1 MSDQNQDA
9 SGPLFAE
16 EGQFVVER
24 EGLEAGRIG
33 AFVSVVLILLVL
45 VVLAATRWF
54 VSVSDTAHALVAAE
68 ATYPELRRVELDAE
82 QLLSRYEVIDRAQG
96 IYRIPV
102 ERAMDVLLRESHA
115 DTTTTQP

>member
-1 MSDQNQDA
+1 MSDHNQDT

-24 EGLEAGRIG
+24 EGLEVGRIA
-33 AFVSVVLILLVL
+33 AFVSVVLVLLVL
-45 VVLAATRWF
+45 VTWAATRWF
-54 VSVSDTAHALVAAE
+54 AYEANTAHALVAAE

-82 QLLSRYEVIDRAQG
+82 QLLSRYEVIDREQG

-102 ERAMDVLLRESHA
+102 EQAMDVLLRDAHA
-115 DTTTTQP
+115 TDTIQP